1 VALLTLALR
10 EKTAMKA
17 ARFHGPQDIQIKDIP
32 VPVLHAGAVMIDIAW
47 CGICG
52 TDLHEFLEGPIFIP
66 AKGHP
71 HPLTHE
77 QEPVTMGHEFS
88 GTISALGEGV
98 TDLTVGEHVVVEP
111 YIVCGECV
119 PCTTGRYNLCT
130 KMGFIG
136 LAGGGGGLSEQIAV
150 DRRWVHP
157 IGDIPLD
164 EAALIEPLSVGHHAF
179 VRSGAQAGDIAFVGG
194 AGPIGLLLSAVLK
207 AEGLTVIISE
217 LSEARKAKALSTGV
231 ADYILDPSTDDVTAR
246 VLELTNGLG
255 ADVCF
260 ECSSVNAVLD
270 QLLVAVKPG
279 GVVVN
284 VSIWGERATIDMQT
298 VVLKE
303 IDLRGTIAY
312 VNDHPAT
319 IKLVQD
325 GKVALAPFITAKI
338 PLERL
343 VADGF
348 DALIHHNET
357 AVKILVHP

>member
-1 VALLTLALR
+1 
-10 EKTAMKA
+10 MKA
-17 ARFHGPQDIQIKDIP
+17 AQFYGPKDIEIKDIP
-32 VPVLHAGAVMIDIAW
+32 VPKLHPGAVMIDIAW

-98 TDLTVGEHVVVEP
+98 TDLTVGESVVVEP
-111 YIVCGECV
+111 YFVCGECA
-119 PCTTGRYNLCT
+119 PCKEGRYNLCT

-136 LAGGGGGLSEQIAV
+136 LAGGGGGLSEKIVVEQ
-150 DRRWVHP
+150 RWVHP
-157 IGDIPLD
+157 VGDIPLD
-164 EAALIEPLSVGHHAF
+164 QAALIEPLSVGHHAF
-179 VRSGAQAGDIAFVGG
+179 VRSGAKAGDVAFVGG

-217 LSEARKAKALSTGV
+217 LSEARKAKALSTRV
-231 ADYILDPSTDDVTAR
+231 ADHVLDPSTDDVAAR
-246 VLELTNGLG
+246 VLELTDGLG

-260 ECSSVNAVLD
+260 ECSSVNSVLD

-284 VSIWGERATIDMQT
+284 VSIWSKPATVDMQAI
-298 VVLKE
+298 VLKE

-312 VNDHPAT
+312 CNDHPAT

-325 GKVALAPFITAKI
+325 GKVDLAPFITAKI
-338 PLERL
+338 PLDRL
-343 VADGF
+343 VDDGF
-348 DALIHHNET
+348 EALIHHNET